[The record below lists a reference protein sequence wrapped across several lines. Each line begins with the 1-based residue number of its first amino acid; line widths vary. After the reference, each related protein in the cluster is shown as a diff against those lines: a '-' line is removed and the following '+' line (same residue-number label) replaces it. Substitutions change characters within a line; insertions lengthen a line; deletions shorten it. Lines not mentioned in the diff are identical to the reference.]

1 MKEGGKK
8 RNGQLT
14 LDGIMS
20 GHPPVSPKEP
30 ERIRLPDERKAIT
43 HKFTFLSVDEDY
55 LPTGKSDEEG
65 RLLYIR
71 KTMDLSGYVTLGFYP
86 DGSPGELFL
95 TIGKAG
101 GKWRVY
107 DALMVVISI
116 GLQYGIPVQVFIR
129 KLQHMIFEPCGVTLN
144 SDIPLAKSVVDYLA
158 RWLKAR
164 YPLSEEE
171 SESGDKDEGKGSQ
184 GEYKGE
190 DQPQAK

>member
-8 RNGQLT
+8 RNRQLT
-14 LDGIMS
+14 LDGIMP
-20 GHPPVSPKEP
+20 GPLPVSPKEP
-30 ERIRLPDERKAIT
+30 ERIRLPDERKATT

-55 LPTGKSDEEG
+55 FPTGKSDEEG
-65 RLLYIR
+65 RPLYVKKAI
-71 KTMDLSGYVTLGFYP
+71 DLMGYVTLGFYP

-101 GKWRVY
+101 GRWRVY

-129 KLQHMIFEPCGVTLN
+129 KLQHMIFEPRGVTLN

-158 RWLKAR
+158 RWLKIR
-164 YPLSEEE
+164 YPLPEEE
-171 SESGDKDEGKGSQ
+171 NESGGQNEDKGSQ
-184 GEYKGE
+184 GEDRREG
-190 DQPQAK
+190 